1 MFFLFFFNDKQ
12 PHSSVLWANY
22 ALCRLINMDQFM
34 EMQLKCNTSKFFT
47 SEMQLQL
54 LYINFLL
61 DNKQHAFRSNSHC
74 CLQIFLWHLS
84 CNSFSGACFELSPQ
98 GVVLI
103 SQALILTFLEE
114 SRSAYICL
122 HQEIPQGR
130 WKKDRCVKFWKNF
143 IWFWQYNFSLSK
155 C

>member
-1 MFFLFFFNDKQ
+1 MTNSHTAASYEPIMLC
-12 PHSSVLWANY
+12 V
-22 ALCRLINMDQFM
+22 ALLIWIISW
-34 EMQLKCNTSKFFT
+34 KCNSKAT
-47 SEMQLQL
+47 QANSSPWKCDYS
-54 LYINFLL
+54 YINFLL

-84 CNSFSGACFELSPQ
+84 CNSLSGACFELSPQ

-114 SRSAYICL
+114 SRSTYICL

-130 WKKDRCVKFWKNF
+130 WKKYRLVKFLKNF
-143 IWFWQYNFSLSK
+143 IWFWPHNFSLSQ